1 MNKDM
6 GVAETCREYLRM
18 LLRAVTVFYILMVAG
33 IMPFYYK
40 RETAYGAI
48 GSNKSSFFQKWG
60 FIAARM
66 LLVILAA
73 YVVFSLFCW

>member
-40 RETAYGAI
+40 RETALSAPISLPFFRNGA
-48 GSNKSSFFQKWG
+48 F
-60 FIAARM
+60 
-66 LLVILAA
+66 
-73 YVVFSLFCW
+73 

>member
-40 RETAYGAI
+40 GETAYGAI
-48 GSNKSSFFQKWG
+48 GSNKSSFFRNG
-60 FIAARM
+60 A
-66 LLVILAA
+66 L
-73 YVVFSLFCW
+73 